1 VQPSDSRNIPGRA
14 GALYWVSRSKR
25 LEGRA
30 ARHAVPTL
38 YVWREVAVG
47 GGLMCYV
54 GGIAEDYRRVGIY
67 WSDSLQI
74 GDGDGHNSASRAAT
88 LRTKAPERTRQQ
100 LS

>member
-1 VQPSDSRNIPGRA
+1 M
-14 GALYWVSRSKR
+14 KR
-25 LEGRA
+25 LAMLPERVAKPKPTRNRVAIAKRSRGR
-30 ARHAVPTL
+30 R
-38 YVWREVAVG
+38 G